1 MKKLL
6 HILILLSITLQVSA
20 QIDSCGTPDADS
32 AVVANF
38 PWFGN
43 NSYLTNLRDS
53 LHNANN
59 CNNCRNGYEGG
70 IGNYIYQ
77 IPVRVILY
85 YDATHRA
92 FNDDEVQWYINAVNR
107 IYWQNGLRV
116 HLYLD
121 CSIYR
126 ENNSTKAYAGNFT
139 QLWAT
144 AMSTDRHSG
153 KLNIHLVHGW
163 NTGNGI
169 GPYPW
174 LQNQYGC
181 AVIANGVNPFNDPNG
196 DRNVIAGSIAHE
208 VAHTLG
214 LLHTFH
220 RNHCRNDC
228 FQECV
233 SRTRTQESK
242 CLLTIG
248 KLKCSVNGDCLC
260 DTDADPSNLSG
271 VSWGC
276 NYYTITN
283 QSQASNA
290 CAITDNYG
298 DYWLQAPRDNALRNL
313 MTYTWCQDNQLTSMQ
328 QGVMYDYI
336 RKEVNSF
343 KYNAD
348 VDFYEND
355 NFYQT
360 SPFALNSN
368 TNIFTPNA
376 TKRYHAFHLNSVA
389 NVACDIDWVYFQNS
403 TSTAKPYVI
412 QTQEVTGKPKPDTKI
427 TLYSI
432 NTDGTLGAQLATNDD
447 ISGTNLFS
455 KITTSNLAANSKF
468 ALKIEN
474 KVTNVADTRS
484 KGHYY
489 LRIDACYDK
498 TDVAI
503 VGDNTICTS
512 KQYSISNLP
521 VGATVTWQGSS
532 CVSISTTNNVATVT
546 KTCDNTMTLTA
557 TISYCGETYV
567 VTKENIKVG
576 LPYLLYSNTGCTY
589 PEALVETD
597 FEEGPCNSQCYS
609 PSQSKWWCATP
620 VYNATNVTWQ
630 KVLSVPANYN
640 FWSGNW
646 SGNNNF
652 VNILFKSANQYVEL
666 KTTMS
671 NTCGSI
677 EQYYCFN
684 STTTLC
690 PAPMMMM
697 AGGNQ
702 TLKVYPNPTSA
713 GNIVS
718 LELYLEEEPID
729 FENST
734 IQLLDS
740 KNKIIL
746 EKTGKKVT
754 KEQLEIPTIS
764 SGTYY
769 ISITNVNGTVSEELI
784 INGSR

>member
-1 MKKLL
+1 MEPI
-6 HILILLSITLQVSA
+6 HSDDRDNIVS
-20 QIDSCGTPDADS
+20 
-32 AVVANF
+32 
-38 PWFGN
+38 
-43 NSYLTNLRDS
+43 
-53 LHNANN
+53 
-59 CNNCRNGYEGG
+59 
-70 IGNYIYQ
+70 
-77 IPVRVILY
+77 
-85 YDATHRA
+85 
-92 FNDDEVQWYINAVNR
+92 
-107 IYWQNGLRV
+107 
-116 HLYLD
+116 
-121 CSIYR
+121 
-126 ENNSTKAYAGNFT
+126 
-139 QLWAT
+139 
-144 AMSTDRHSG
+144 
-153 KLNIHLVHGW
+153 
-163 NTGNGI
+163 
-169 GPYPW
+169 
-174 LQNQYGC
+174 
-181 AVIANGVNPFNDPNG
+181 
-196 DRNVIAGSIAHE
+196 SIAHE
-208 VAHTLG
+208 VGHTLG

-220 RNHCRNDC
+220 RNHCRNNC

-233 SRTRTQESK
+233 SRTRTQEGICLFTAGKKK
-242 CLLTIG
+242 CE
-248 KLKCSVNGDCLC
+248 VNGDCLC
-260 DTDADPSNLSG
+260 DTDADPSNING
-271 VSWGC
+271 VSYNC
-276 NYYTITN
+276 SSYTITN
-283 QSQASNA
+283 QGQASST
-290 CAITDNYG
+290 CAVTDNYG
-298 DYWLQAPRDNALRNL
+298 DYWLQSPNNNALNNL
-313 MTYTWCQDNQLTSMQ
+313 MTYQMYSNVTCNQITPMQ
-328 QGVMYDYI
+328 QGVMYHYI
-336 RKEVNSF
+336 RKATNYF
-343 KYNAD
+343 KYNED

-360 SPFALNSN
+360 NPFVSNSN
-368 TNIFTPNA
+368 CNIANINS
-376 TKRYHAFHLNSVA
+376 KQYHAFHHSNGS
-389 NVACDIDWVYFQNS
+389 ACDIDWVYFQNS

-455 KITTSNLAANSKF
+455 KITSSNLAASGRF
-468 ALKIEN
+468 AVKIEN
-474 KVTNVADTRS
+474 KVTNVADIRS

-557 TISYCGETYV
+557 TISYCGETFV

-630 KVLSVPANYN
+630 KVLSIPANYN

>member
-1 MKKLL
+1 MQRGAMYYYARYKGKKAS
-6 HILILLSITLQVSA
+6 LSA
-20 QIDSCGTPDADS
+20 
-32 AVVANF
+32 
-38 PWFGN
+38 N
-43 NSYLTNLRDS
+43 NSGFYTNPD
-53 LHNANN
+53 
-59 CNNCRNGYEGG
+59 
-70 IGNYIYQ
+70 I
-77 IPVRVILY
+77 
-85 YDATHRA
+85 D
-92 FNDDEVQWYINAVNR
+92 
-107 IYWQNGLRV
+107 
-116 HLYLD
+116 
-121 CSIYR
+121 
-126 ENNSTKAYAGNFT
+126 K
-139 QLWAT
+139 
-144 AMSTDRHSG
+144 
-153 KLNIHLVHGW
+153 
-163 NTGNGI
+163 
-169 GPYPW
+169 
-174 LQNQYGC
+174 
-181 AVIANGVNPFNDPNG
+181 
-196 DRNVIAGSIAHE
+196 
-208 VAHTLG
+208 
-214 LLHTFH
+214 
-220 RNHCRNDC
+220 
-228 FQECV
+228 
-233 SRTRTQESK
+233 
-242 CLLTIG
+242 
-248 KLKCSVNGDCLC
+248 
-260 DTDADPSNLSG
+260 
-271 VSWGC
+271 
-276 NYYTITN
+276 
-283 QSQASNA
+283 
-290 CAITDNYG
+290 
-298 DYWLQAPRDNALRNL
+298 
-313 MTYTWCQDNQLTSMQ
+313 
-328 QGVMYDYI
+328 
-336 RKEVNSF
+336 
-343 KYNAD
+343 
-348 VDFYEND
+348 YEND
-355 NFYQT
+355 NYYFIAGAQFLETNDFYR
-360 SPFALNSN
+360 LNKILVNS
-368 TNIFTPNA
+368 
-376 TKRYHAFHLNSVA
+376 RQYHTFHLNDG
-389 NVACDIDWVYFQNS
+389 NTTACDIDWVYFMNETGLSKQ
-403 TSTAKPYVI
+403 YII
-412 QTQEVTGKPKPDTKI
+412 QTHEVAGKPKPDTKI
-427 TLYSI
+427 TLYNVDY
-432 NTDGTLGAQLATNDD
+432 NTGVLGTQVGFNDD
-447 ISGTNLFS
+447 ISVSNLFS
-455 KITTSNLAANSKF
+455 NITATLPSGKY

-489 LRIDACYDK
+489 LRVDACYDK
-498 TDVAI
+498 ASVAI
-503 VGDNTICTS
+503 IGDNTICTS
-512 KQYSISNLP
+512 KQYYVSNLP

-557 TISYCGETYV
+557 TISYCGETFV

-630 KVLSVPANYN
+630 KVLSIPANYN